1 MQFIRDLREVTGALK
16 ELVADDERHEE
27 DAKLELAVSA
37 QRFSQE
43 TREVVDD
50 KLSFSATLMRA
61 GEVDA
66 ANRLL
71 AEVEAEVRDNEAALI
86 ESVNEV
92 KVARAARRERITRMR
107 LARSLAV
114 AMLGAAVMAT
124 SAAGMAFASFLED
137 RAQVEAAAERRHDR
151 RRADGPTRAAAAARA
166 DRTQRAAKVK
176 RVEVRGVEA
185 ALTAKAFAA
194 FEQLKSGDVEPA
206 ELEHLLSL
214 LPAELA
220 ATMRD
225 ALTTVKVAEKT
236 VKDALPVLPRPAAK
250 KKADKAEQAAADD
263 PAKQDPAGEEPKD
276 EEPSDPDPD
285 PEPSE
290 SPTDEDPDD
299 EDGTMLSGITGG
311 D

>member
-1 MQFIRDLREVTGALK
+1 MQFIKDLREVTGALK

-71 AEVEAEVRDNEAALI
+71 AEVEAEVRVNEAALF
-86 ESVNEV
+86 EQVNEV

-107 LARSLAV
+107 LVRSLAV

-137 RAQVEAAAERRHDR
+137 RAEVAEATESRRDRVRDGSAGPVAA
-151 RRADGPTRAAAAARA
+151 GARSKPA
-166 DRTQRAAKVK
+166 RPDSKVK
-176 RVEVRGVEA
+176 RIQMGGVQVSLSA
-185 ALTAKAFAA
+185 QALAA
-194 FEQLKSGDVEPA
+194 FEQLKSGDVKAGEI
-206 ELEHLLSL
+206 EHLLSL
-214 LPAELA
+214 LPADLA
-220 ATMRD
+220 DTMRE
-225 ALTTVKVAEKT
+225 ALNSTTDVAEKT
-236 VKDALPVLPRPAAK
+236 VKDVVPALAEKPSWK
-250 KKADKAEQAAADD
+250 KKAAKAQAAEEQAE
-263 PAKQDPAGEEPKD
+263 KQETDEPKEEATPEPEPTDGGTGPEEEPED
-276 EEPSDPDPD
+276 EPGDTTGLPGL
-285 PEPSE
+285 
-290 SPTDEDPDD
+290 
-299 EDGTMLSGITGG
+299 GT
-311 D
+311 

>member
-66 ANRLL
+66 AHRLL
-71 AEVEAEVRDNEAALI
+71 AEVEAEVRDNEIALL

-137 RAQVEAAAERRHDR
+137 RAQ
-151 RRADGPTRAAAAARA
+151 ADSAAAARGHRNRDA
-166 DRTQRAAKVK
+166 DPASAAAARTDRMRRPKVK

-185 ALTAKAFAA
+185 ALTGQALAA
-194 FEQLKSGDVEPA
+194 FEELKSGDALEPA

-220 ATMRD
+220 ETMRE
-225 ALTTVKVAEKT
+225 ALSTAKVAENT
-236 VKDALPVLPRPAAK
+236 VKDALPVLPRPTAK
-250 KKADKAEQAAADD
+250 KKAGDKADAADD
-263 PAKQDPAGEEPKD
+263 STKQDPPAEDPKD
-276 EEPSDPDPD
+276 EETTPD
-285 PEPSE
+285 PEPTQ
-290 SPTDEDPDD
+290 SPSGNEEPEDEDPDD
-299 EDGTMLSGITGG
+299 SMGLGVLG
-311 D
+311 DD

>member
-27 DAKLELAVSA
+27 DDKLELAVSA

-61 GEVDA
+61 GEVA
-66 ANRLL
+66 AAKRLL
-71 AEVEAEVRDNEAALI
+71 AEVEAEVRENEAALI
-86 ESVNEV
+86 EQVNEV
-92 KVARAARRERITRMR
+92 KVARVARRERITRMR

-137 RAQVEAAAERRHDR
+137 RSRATEVAERRHDR
-151 RRADGPTRAAAAARA
+151 RQEARSDAVAAVARRDRARP
-166 DRTQRAAKVK
+166 AKVK
-176 RVEVRGVEA
+176 RVEVRGIEA
-185 ALTAKAFAA
+185 ALGAKAFAA

-214 LPAELA
+214 LPADLA
-220 ATMRD
+220 QTMRD
-225 ALTTVKVAEKT
+225 ALSTVKVAEKT
-236 VKDALPVLPRPAAK
+236 VKDALPALTRPAAK
-250 KKADKAEQAAADD
+250 KKADKAQQAADE
-263 PAKQDPAGEEPKD
+263 PAKADPPAEEPKD
-276 EEPSDPDPD
+276 DETPDPDPD
-285 PEPSE
+285 PEPTQ
-290 SPTDEDPDD
+290 SPDDEDPDD
-299 EDGTMLSGITGG
+299 EEGTMLP
-311 D
+311 DLDDA

>member
-1 MQFIRDLREVTGALK
+1 MQFIRDLREVKGALK
-16 ELVADDERHEE
+16 ELVVDDARHEE

-71 AEVEAEVRDNEAALI
+71 AEVHAQVRDNEAALI
-86 ESVNEV
+86 EQVNEV

-137 RAQVEAAAERRHDR
+137 RARAADAAAVRQQRGRDGAPGRLALAGRAQPARH
-151 RRADGPTRAAAAARA
+151 AAVK
-166 DRTQRAAKVK
+166 KV
-176 RVEVRGVEA
+176 VEVRGVEA
-185 ALTAKAFAA
+185 ALTAEALAA

-206 ELEHLLSL
+206 QIEHLLSL

-220 ATMRD
+220 DTMRE
-225 ALTTVKVAEKT
+225 ALSTVQVAERT
-236 VKDALPVLPRPAAK
+236 LKDALPTIVRPAAK
-250 KKADKAEQAAADD
+250 KKA
-263 PAKQDPAGEEPKD
+263 PKD
-276 EEPSDPDPD
+276 EAPAEDAKDDASEQKPDDEQTPDD
-285 PEPSE
+285 PEPT
-290 SPTDEDPDD
+290 PTEEPEEDPEDPD
-299 EDGTMLSGITGG
+299 ETSGLPDLT
-311 D
+311 DD